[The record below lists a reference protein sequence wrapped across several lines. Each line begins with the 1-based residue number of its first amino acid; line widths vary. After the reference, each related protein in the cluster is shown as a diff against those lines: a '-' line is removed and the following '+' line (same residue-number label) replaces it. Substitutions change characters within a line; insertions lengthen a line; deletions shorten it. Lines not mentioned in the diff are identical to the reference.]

1 MNNNKSP
8 HTFHVPVM
16 GTGFTIESPIKL
28 AHYGISS
35 VVPITDHFI
44 MEHLIKIHSEK
55 NGLDYTPTNPSDR
68 KNRALIIKNYLNL
81 LHTLVQ
87 RNFDGLKQSKFEQGS
102 EISKYFELL
111 PVNSP
116 LSIAYAEMLNADGE
130 VKANLQEKLR
140 TMLSVG
146 EIDVNIM
153 TKLDGV
159 NYDKKNNALPIEYN
173 DAHAAIEGFATSN
186 LTSSVVLSAGLNP
199 RLYSHMAKFND
210 FYPDE
215 NGHIK
220 KRITLK
226 VSDYRSAMVQGRF
239 LAKKG
244 LWVSEFRIE
253 SGLNCGGHAFA
264 SDGYL
269 LGPILKEFK
278 DNKETLVNMLHG
290 EYAQALK
297 AQKDIEIEK
306 PHQVI
311 YTVQG
316 GVGDTHEHEMLLKFY
331 EMESIGWGS
340 PFLLVPEAVTIDE
353 FTQNLLKD
361 ATEDDFYLSEVSP
374 LGVPFNSVRGNWA
387 DIEKQKRID
396 AGKPGAVCLK
406 NFLQFNTEFTER
418 TICTSSVQYQKTKI
432 AQLKETIT
440 NGVELKEKISKVVEK
455 ACLCVGLGNAV
466 MDYHKLELPKGNH
479 GVVVCPGPNLAYFN
493 KISSLKEMIDHIY
506 GKSNKLFYANRPN
519 LFIKEIKIYMDYLKN
534 KIDECKDEFTPP
546 QIKYFNTFKSNMQD
560 GIIYYKEMFSK
571 GDELLENMRD
581 KVLEDLSFYKKELA
595 VMYVPQAVK

>member
-1 MNNNKSP
+1 MNTIETP

-16 GTGFTIESPIKL
+16 GTGFTIESPLKI

-44 MEHLIKIHSEK
+44 MEELIKIHSEK
-55 NGLDYTPTNPSDR
+55 NGLEYTPTNPSDR

-81 LHTLVQ
+81 LQILVQ
-87 RNFDGLKQSKFEQGS
+87 RNFENLKQSNFEEGS

-111 PVNSP
+111 PPNSP
-116 LSIAYAEMLNADGE
+116 LSNTYAQMLAAKDDE
-130 VKANLQEKLR
+130 KKSLQEQLR
-140 TMLSVG
+140 GMIRPG

-159 NYDKKNNALPIEYN
+159 NYDKNTQLPIEYN
-173 DAHAAIEGFATSN
+173 DAHAAIEGFATSE
-186 LTSSVVLSAGLNP
+186 LSSSVVLSAGLNP
-199 RLYSHMAKFND
+199 RLYSHMATFND
-210 FYPDE
+210 FFPDK
-215 NGHIK
+215 NGQLR

-278 DNKETLVNMLHG
+278 DNKETLVNMLHS
-290 EYAQALK
+290 EYVKGLK
-297 AQKDIEIEK
+297 SQKDIDIEK
-306 PHQVI
+306 PHKII

-316 GVGDTHEHEMLLKFY
+316 GVGDTHEHQMLLQHY
-331 EMESIGWGS
+331 GLESVGWGS
-340 PFLLVPEAVTIDE
+340 PFLLVPEAVTVDS
-353 FTQNLLKD
+353 FTQNLLRD
-361 ATEDDFYLSEVSP
+361 AKEEDFYLSDVSP

-396 AGKPGAVCLK
+396 AGKPGAACLK
-406 NFLQFNTEFTER
+406 KFLQFNTEFTDK
-418 TICTSSVQYQKTKI
+418 TICTASVQYQKLKI
-432 AQLKETIT
+432 AQLKETIA
-440 NGVELKEKISKVVEK
+440 NAAELKEKISKVVEK
-455 ACLCVGLGNAV
+455 ACLCVGLGNTV
-466 MDYHKLELPKGNH
+466 MDYHKLELPKGKH

-506 GKSNKLFYANRPN
+506 GKSNKLFNTDRPN
-519 LFIKEIKIYMDYLKN
+519 LFIKEIKIYMDYLQN
-534 KIDECKDEFTPP
+534 KIEECKDEFTAP
-546 QIKYFNTFKSNMQD
+546 QIKYFNTFKTNMQD
-560 GIIYYKEMFSK
+560 GIAYYKEMFSK

-595 VMYVPQAVK
+595 VMFVPQAAK